1 MGYMGQ
7 ECRWNKYLGDSNKQM
22 AIDVG
27 EISKLTRYLIYAF
40 LWLPYHTVTWLSLNV
55 SWFPSKDTDSLINSP
70 CIPSYCFVHNNFI
83 LNKRMNIWVHS
94 VVCWSWVRKEL
105 INSCNKYFIE
115 HLLCTGQCP
124 VKMTQQWKMTVLG
137 KVY

>member
-7 ECRWNKYLGDSNKQM
+7 ERRWNKYLGDSNKQM

-70 CIPSYCFVHNNFI
+70 CILSYCFVHNNFI

-94 VVCWSWVRKEL
+94 VVCWSWVREEL
-105 INSCNKYFIE
+105 IKSCNKYFIE
-115 HLLCTGQCP
+115 HLLCTRQCP

-137 KVY
+137 EI